1 MVSVLAAGDN
11 VVDCYQQLGEIFPGG
26 NCVNVS
32 VFAKRAGAAAGYL
45 GAIADD
51 SAGRVIQ
58 SALMSEGVDLRRL
71 RVLEGVTASCLIG
84 LEQGERVFLGQNLGV
99 SRFTP
104 VEADYEYAAGFDAVH
119 IGKSSGLDDYLAG
132 FASVSALSYDFSQR
146 FDDQAHLQ
154 TVAPICHLASF
165 SGAGLEE
172 ANARRLAET
181 AVDSGAEF
189 ALVTMGSRGAMLAHK
204 SRIFR
209 SAAVAQANVVDTLG
223 AGDTFIARVLV
234 GTLRG
239 EEPEKVLADAAARA
253 ADTCSRYGAFGYGD
267 SGLDAVLMAPVYD
280 PWRKGVIALP

>member
-32 VFAKRAGAAAGYL
+32 VFAKRAGATAGYL
-45 GAIADD
+45 GAVAND
-51 SAGRVIQ
+51 SAGHVIQ

-84 LEQGERVFLGQNLGV
+84 HEEGERVFLGQNLGV

-104 VEADYEYAAGFDAVH
+104 VEADYEYAAEYDAVH
-119 IGKSSGLDDYLAG
+119 VGKSSGLDDYLAC
-132 FASVSALSYDFSQR
+132 FASVSALSYDFSQS
-146 FDDQAHLQ
+146 FDDESHLH
-154 TVAPICHLASF
+154 TVAPMCHLASF

-172 ANARRLAET
+172 ASARCLAEA

-189 ALVTMGSRGAMLAHK
+189 ALVTMGSRGAILAHK
-204 SRIFR
+204 SRVFR
-209 SAAVAQANVVDTLG
+209 SAAVAHTNVVDTLG

-239 EEPEKVLADAAARA
+239 EEPDKVLAAAAVRA

-267 SGLDAVLMAPVYD
+267 GGLDAVLTVPVYA
-280 PWRKGVIALP
+280 PCRKGVIALP